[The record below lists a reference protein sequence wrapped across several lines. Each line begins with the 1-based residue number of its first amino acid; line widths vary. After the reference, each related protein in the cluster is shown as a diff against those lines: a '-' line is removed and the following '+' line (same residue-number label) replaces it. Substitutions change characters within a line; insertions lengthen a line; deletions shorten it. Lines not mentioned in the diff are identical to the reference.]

1 MIFNCCDKHLNNN
14 KSGKHKRKVGSSPDF
29 DIDKLGTITDVSTS
43 WGCVQRVSG
52 SFIGYSVY

>member
-29 DIDKLGTITDVSTS
+29 DIDKLGTITDASTS
-43 WGCVQRVSG
+43 
-52 SFIGYSVY
+52 